1 MNITTRPTKE
11 TMPSYPITIILTLI
25 VVLLLSL
32 TVVQVVHSSFA
43 VSGSTNLNLHAQRFH
58 ANISCKDFGQ
68 TVRSPGGAYTAT
80 MTTADKHTYE
90 IKPSW
95 FVILGDNGQD
105 FYKNNCLNNNTVS
118 NVQLKKGGNLK
129 LDYKLPHFES
139 SSIYLA
145 NNIDSDE
152 HILTSNKQ
160 QLYTQFEKLATNNVN
175 GIENFGFKIANKAGI
190 FKLVIVEGINDE
202 AVGYYIIKDVKIS

>member
-1 MNITTRPTKE
+1 MNIITKPTKR
-11 TMPSYPITIILTLI
+11 TMPSYPIIIVLTLI
-25 VVLLLSL
+25 VVLLSSL
-32 TVVQVVHSSFA
+32 TVVHSSFA
-43 VSGSTNLNLHAQRFH
+43 VSGSTSFSLHAQRFH
-58 ANISCKDFGQ
+58 ANISCKDFEQ
-68 TVRSPGGAYTAT
+68 RVRSSGGAYTAT
-80 MTTADKHTYE
+80 ITTADKHTYE

-95 FVILGDNGQD
+95 FVTFGDNGQD
-105 FYKNNCLNNNTVS
+105 FYKNNCLNNNAVH
-118 NVQLKKGGNLK
+118 NVQLKNGGNLK
-129 LDYKLPHFES
+129 LDYNVPHFES

-160 QLYTQFEKLATNNVN
+160 QLYPQLEKLTTNNVN